1 MTTGAATS
9 RPMVICRNRPFI
21 LPASSARLNGQ
32 MNSQNYFAS
41 DLAVMGQDIFNP
53 ASVFNYYSPSY
64 TIPSSTLKGG
74 EFQIFNTFTS
84 IYRANLISGL
94 FSNYSDPVQTYGP
107 GTTVDLTPYMPL
119 VANPPAL
126 VNALDNALTG
136 GVLPASLKQI
146 VASAVQADAGTTT
159 LHQLQTALYLI
170 LTSNYYNVWH

>member
-1 MTTGAATS
+1 
-9 RPMVICRNRPFI
+9 
-21 LPASSARLNGQ
+21 
-32 MNSQNYFAS
+32 
-41 DLAVMGQDIFNP
+41 MGQDIFNP
-53 ASVFNYYSPSY
+53 ASVFNFYSSSY
-64 TIPSSTLKGG
+64 GIPDTTLRGG

-84 IYRANLISGL
+84 IYRANLISNL

-119 VANPPAL
+119 VSNPTAL
-126 VNALDNALTG
+126 VNALDNTLTG